1 MVQKNHFDWLWPWVK
16 DMPLRRAIDCGAHK
30 GYWTMEWA
38 DKIETIECFEPNTE
52 ILTLFKENTAHLK
65 NINLYEHALGDKPG
79 TVAMDYE
86 THVGTYHI
94 ISEQGPHE
102 IKTLDTY
109 NFTDVDIIKI
119 DVEGYEI
126 PLLDGA
132 RETIMNNKPWIQIE
146 ANETGKK
153 FYDRPKKQINDKLAS
168 FGMKRRAKEWPDQ
181 IWSF

>member
-30 GYWTMEWA
+30 GYWTIEWA
-38 DKIETIECFEPNTE
+38 DKIETIECFEPNAE

-79 TVAMDYE
+79 TVTMDYD

-102 IKTLDTY
+102 VKTLDSY

-119 DVEGYEI
+119 DGTAAAAAA
-126 PLLDGA
+126 DAA
-132 RETIMNNKPWIQIE
+132 REHKRMCVFCVCVGGGENTI
-146 ANETGKK
+146 
-153 FYDRPKKQINDKLAS
+153 
-168 FGMKRRAKEWPDQ
+168 
-181 IWSF
+181 